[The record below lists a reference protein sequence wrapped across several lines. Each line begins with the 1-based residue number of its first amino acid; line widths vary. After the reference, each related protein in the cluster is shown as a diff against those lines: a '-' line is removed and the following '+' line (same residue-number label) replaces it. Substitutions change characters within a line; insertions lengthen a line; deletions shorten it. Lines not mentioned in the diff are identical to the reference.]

1 MAEEAASMI
10 QKGYQSFKMKVGTNV
25 KEDVKRIE
33 AVRERVGNDIAIRVD
48 VNQGWKNSANT
59 LTALRSLG
67 HVNID
72 WIEQPVIADDIDAMA
87 HIRSKTDLPLMIDE
101 GLKGSREMRQIIK
114 VDAADK
120 VNIKLMKCGGIYP
133 AVKLAHQAEM
143 AGIECQVGSMVESS
157 VASSADSMSLF
168 RKIITSVEL
177 TGPLKFTKDIGNL
190 YYDVPFIRLN
200 EKPGLGIEINEDTL
214 RELTVFQGS
223 VR

>member
-10 QKGYQSFKMKVGTNV
+10 QNGYQSFKMKVGTNV

-33 AVRERVGNDIAIRVD
+33 AVRERVGNNIAIRVD

-59 LTALRSLG
+59 LTALRSLS

-101 GLKGSREMRQIIK
+101 GLKSSREMRQIIK
-114 VDAADK
+114 LDAADK

-157 VASSADSMSLF
+157 VASSAGFHVAFS
-168 RKIITSVEL
+168 K
-177 TGPLKFTKDIGNL
+177 N
-190 YYDVPFIRLN
+190 YYER
-200 EKPGLGIEINEDTL
+200 
-214 RELTVFQGS
+214 
-223 VR
+223 